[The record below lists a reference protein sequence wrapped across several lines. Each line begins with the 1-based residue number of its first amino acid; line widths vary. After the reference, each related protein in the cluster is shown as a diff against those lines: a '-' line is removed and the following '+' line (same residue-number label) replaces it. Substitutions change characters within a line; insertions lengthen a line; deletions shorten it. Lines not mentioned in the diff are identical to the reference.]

1 MEPEVVDDREAE
13 RFEVLLD
20 GAVAGFVQ
28 YKRRHDV
35 LSLIHTEVSP
45 EFEGRGLASTL
56 AKAALQAARDEGL
69 GVLPHCPYIRA
80 YLQRHPDDLELVPA
94 ARRAAFGLPT
104 T

>member
-1 MEPEVVDDREAE
+1 MEPEVVENREAE

-35 LSLIHTEVSP
+35 LSLIHTEVQP
-45 EFEGRGLASTL
+45 QFEGRGLASAL
-56 AKAALQAARDEGL
+56 ARGALQVARAEGL
-69 GVLPHCPYIRA
+69 GVLPYCPYIRA
-80 YLQRHPDDLELVPA
+80 YLQRHPDDLDLVPA
-94 ARRAAFGLPT
+94 PRRAAFGLPT